1 MEDVPD
7 PPTSAREQGLHASR
21 AGFALALALGNMA
34 YFAAA
39 NEGDIGAVSVL
50 GALSPLVT
58 ALLAVVFLRERLVR
72 LEVVALGVVFLG
84 TVLVVL

>member
-1 MEDVPD
+1 MDTVPD
-7 PPTSAREQGLHASR
+7 PPTSARDQGLHASR
-21 AGFALALALGNMA
+21 AGFALALGNMA
-34 YFAAA
+34 YFAEAK
-39 NEGDIGAVSVL
+39 EGDIGVVSVL